1 MHNVF
6 DPLVSEFKTEEA
18 AADYDRWLRAKV
30 QAAID
35 SKLPLVPHDQVMAEM
50 RALLDAKQKSLN
62 GR

>member
-1 MHNVF
+1 MNDVL
-6 DPLVSEFKTEEA
+6 DPLVSEFKTDEA
-18 AADYDRWLRAKV
+18 AANYDRWLRAKV

-50 RALLDAKQKSLN
+50 RALLDVKQESLN